1 MSGPR
6 VPAASPRPG
15 RRPRTGFYQ
24 SRRAL
29 TQLRLGLTYLVLGA
43 GLVFV
48 LLPMFWLISTAL
60 KHPGDVYAYPP
71 VFLSIPPYWQ
81 SFAEI
86 FAFPRIPMWLF
97 IRNSL
102 IVALPSVVGTVVSSA
117 LVAYSFARLRWWG
130 RDYLFAVT
138 LAMMM
143 LPSQVT
149 LIPTYI
155 LFRTLGWLDTWFPL
169 IVPSL
174 FGAPFYIFLL
184 RQFFLTIPP
193 ELDDAARTDGCGP
206 FGIFGRIVLPLSK
219 PALATVAIFS
229 FQHHWND
236 FFTPLIYLNSV
247 DRFVLALGIRLFNT
261 PEGAAQQQW
270 SWNYLMAASFL
281 AILPV
286 LVTFFFAQRLFVQGI
301 VVSGAKG

>member
-1 MSGPR
+1 VTNQRGP
-6 VPAASPRPG
+6 PASTVLTRPA
-15 RRPRTGFYQ
+15 RTGFFQ

-29 TQLRLGLTYLVLGA
+29 TDLQLGLTYLVLSM

-102 IVALPSVVGTVVSSA
+102 IVAVPSVIGTVISSA

-130 RDYLFAVT
+130 RDHLFAVT

-206 FGIFGRIVLPLSK
+206 LGTFWRIVLPLSK

-229 FQHHWND
+229 FQQHWND
-236 FFTPLIYLNSV
+236 FFHPLIYLNSV

-301 VVSGAKG
+301 VISGSKG

>member
-1 MSGPR
+1 
-6 VPAASPRPG
+6 
-15 RRPRTGFYQ
+15 
-24 SRRAL
+24 
-29 TQLRLGLTYLVLGA
+29 
-43 GLVFV
+43 
-48 LLPMFWLISTAL
+48 MFWLISTAL

-102 IVALPSVVGTVVSSA
+102 IVAVPSVVGTVISSA

-130 RDYLFAVT
+130 RDHLFAVT

-206 FGIFGRIVLPLSK
+206 LGTFWRIVLPLSK

-229 FQHHWND
+229 FQYHWND
-236 FFTPLIYLNSV
+236 FFHPLIYLNSV

-301 VVSGAKG
+301 VVSGSKG